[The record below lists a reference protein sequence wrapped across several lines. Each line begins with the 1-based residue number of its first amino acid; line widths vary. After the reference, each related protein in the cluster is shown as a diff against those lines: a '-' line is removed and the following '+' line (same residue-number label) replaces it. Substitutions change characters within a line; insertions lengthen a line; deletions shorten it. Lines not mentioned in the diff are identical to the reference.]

1 MFDPRFGK
9 RRLQG
14 PDPWTFFFLCFQ
26 ADMPTIHDH
35 TSKNKAFAFHLSTRN
50 TVFPPSPEGSLP
62 DPHRPPKAPRGI
74 TSRDMHLAQAVDQV
88 LPVICWYID
97 RSLRRIVRLS
107 FTLFSLKVQEFALTL
122 SLYEI
127 AVCL

>member
-1 MFDPRFGK
+1 
-9 RRLQG
+9 
-14 PDPWTFFFLCFQ
+14 
-26 ADMPTIHDH
+26 MPTIHDH
-35 TSKNKAFAFHLSTRN
+35 TSKNKAFAFQLSTTN

-62 DPHRPPKAPRGI
+62 DPHRPPQAPRGI

-127 AVCL
+127 AFCL